1 MISYA
6 GLDVS
11 DKTTH
16 IRVVDSDRAVLRR
29 DAVASDPDVL
39 AKWFGWHCLD
49 IEQVVLETMPLS
61 TFLYHDL
68 KERHV
73 PVECSCARHAK
84 GVLANTHQQERRSR
98 H

>member
-1 MISYA
+1 
-6 GLDVS
+6 
-11 DKTTH
+11 
-16 IRVVDSDRAVLRR
+16 
-29 DAVASDPDVL
+29 
-39 AKWFGWHCLD
+39 
-49 IEQVVLETMPLS
+49 VVLETMPLS